1 MIVISRHVAIP
12 DGELEIT
19 AIRAQGAGGQHVNKT
34 STAIHLRFDIRASS
48 LPEYYKE
55 RLLAASHHLIS
66 SDGVIVIK
74 AQEYRSQELNRE
86 AALAR
91 LVAMIKELT
100 TEKSPTT
107 HAAHPCIERAQAG
120 IESTKIKREGDAR
133 QSAQRSGI
141 KKEWMVKKAI
151 VTAMAV
157 ISLFTLMGCNNRAE
171 VDTLS
176 PAQAAEL
183 KPMPQSWRGV
193 LPCADCE
200 GIETSLFLE
209 KDGTWVMNERYLGA
223 REEPSS
229 FASYGTWA
237 RTADKLVLTDS
248 KGEKSYYRAKG
259 DALEMLD
266 REGNPIESQF
276 NYTLE
281 AAQSSL
287 PMTPMTLRGMY
298 FYMADAATFT
308 DCATGKRFMVANNA
322 ELERS
327 YLAARGHSEKPVLL
341 SVEGHFTLE
350 GNPDTGAPTKVLA
363 PDTAGKFYP
372 NQDCSSL
379 GQ

>member
-1 MIVISRHVAIP
+1 
-12 DGELEIT
+12 
-19 AIRAQGAGGQHVNKT
+19 
-34 STAIHLRFDIRASS
+34 
-48 LPEYYKE
+48 
-55 RLLAASHHLIS
+55 
-66 SDGVIVIK
+66 
-74 AQEYRSQELNRE
+74 
-86 AALAR
+86 
-91 LVAMIKELT
+91 
-100 TEKSPTT
+100 
-107 HAAHPCIERAQAG
+107 
-120 IESTKIKREGDAR
+120 
-133 QSAQRSGI
+133 
-141 KKEWMVKKAI
+141 MVKKAI

-237 RTADKLVLTDS
+237 RTADKLVLTD
-248 KGEKSYYRAKG
+248 
-259 DALEMLD
+259 
-266 REGNPIESQF
+266 
-276 NYTLE
+276 
-281 AAQSSL
+281 
-287 PMTPMTLRGMY
+287 
-298 FYMADAATFT
+298 DAATFT

-350 GNPDTGAPTKVLA
+350 ANPDTGAPTKVLA

-379 GQ
+379 GL

>member
-1 MIVISRHVAIP
+1 
-12 DGELEIT
+12 
-19 AIRAQGAGGQHVNKT
+19 
-34 STAIHLRFDIRASS
+34 
-48 LPEYYKE
+48 
-55 RLLAASHHLIS
+55 
-66 SDGVIVIK
+66 
-74 AQEYRSQELNRE
+74 
-86 AALAR
+86 
-91 LVAMIKELT
+91 
-100 TEKSPTT
+100 
-107 HAAHPCIERAQAG
+107 
-120 IESTKIKREGDAR
+120 
-133 QSAQRSGI
+133 
-141 KKEWMVKKAI
+141 MVKKAI

-281 AAQSSL
+281 
-287 PMTPMTLRGMY
+287 
-298 FYMADAATFT
+298 FT

-322 ELERS
+322 ELERG
-327 YLAARGHSEKPVLL
+327 YLAARGSSEKPVLL

-350 GNPDTGAPTKVLA
+350 ANPDTGAPTKVLA

-372 NQDCSSL
+372 NKDCSSL

>member
-1 MIVISRHVAIP
+1 
-12 DGELEIT
+12 
-19 AIRAQGAGGQHVNKT
+19 
-34 STAIHLRFDIRASS
+34 
-48 LPEYYKE
+48 
-55 RLLAASHHLIS
+55 
-66 SDGVIVIK
+66 
-74 AQEYRSQELNRE
+74 
-86 AALAR
+86 
-91 LVAMIKELT
+91 
-100 TEKSPTT
+100 
-107 HAAHPCIERAQAG
+107 
-120 IESTKIKREGDAR
+120 
-133 QSAQRSGI
+133 
-141 KKEWMVKKAI
+141 MVKKAI

-200 GIETSLFLE
+200 GSKPLCSS
-209 KDGTWVMNERYLGA
+209 KRWNRVMNERYLGA

-276 NYTLE
+276 YYTLE
-281 AAQSSL
+281 PAQSSL

-322 ELERS
+322 ELERG
-327 YLAARGHSEKPVLL
+327 YLAARGHSEKPMLL

-350 GNPDTGAPTKVLA
+350 ANPDTGAPTKVLA